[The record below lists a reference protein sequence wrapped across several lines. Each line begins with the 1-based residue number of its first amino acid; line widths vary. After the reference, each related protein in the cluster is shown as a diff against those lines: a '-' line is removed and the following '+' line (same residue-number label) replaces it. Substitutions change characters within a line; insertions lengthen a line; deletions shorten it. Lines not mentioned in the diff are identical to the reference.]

1 MTVCFHVSYDTF
13 QKSSKQKKSRRILKT
28 IDTSESSDNEQ
39 EHIRRPTKRRQS
51 VLCSSEDEDQS
62 ADDDPN
68 KQSQRSTD
76 GQSNQRDMS
85 LLKEATPTNY
95 KDTTMGTII
104 SDINSNAGLTT
115 QSKCSSVRATLSE
128 SYIREHGEDK
138 TAEHT
143 ETSTF
148 IPCVTGTDDSSSQ
161 SDSDDIHVC
170 AHSVRANVI
179 DSSSSN
185 DESNGRVNQRLK
197 SPRVELMKDRKEKW
211 RSGVLANYE
220 SKRKKGMCKEGNI
233 G

>member
-1 MTVCFHVSYDTF
+1 MTVCFYVSYDTF

-62 ADDDPN
+62 ADDPN

-95 KDTTMGTII
+95 KDTTVGKII

-115 QSKCSSVRATLSE
+115 QSKCSSVRATLGE

-185 DESNGRVNQRLK
+185 DESNERVNQRLK